1 MANPHQFRSTQSLT
15 NEPGMYIYVRPLG
28 PCFLIHVQVI
38 KTMLHSLYNKVSS
51 NIIISSI
58 NQWTSINKKLPFFF
72 WHQKKKKRKRKR
84 KRSCHWLLLPTNL
97 NGHSPL
103 KQVGFEAFR
112 RAIVASLS
120 FNSSLSISPFSW
132 S

>member
-15 NEPGMYIYVRPLG
+15 NEPGIYIYIYIYIYVRPLG

-72 WHQKKKKRKRKR
+72 WHQKKKEKEKEKEAAID
-84 KRSCHWLLLPTNL
+84 SCF
-97 NGHSPL
+97 
-103 KQVGFEAFR
+103 QQ
-112 RAIVASLS
+112 I
-120 FNSSLSISPFSW
+120 
-132 S
+132 

>member
-1 MANPHQFRSTQSLT
+1 MANPHQSRSTQSLT
-15 NEPGMYIYVRPLG
+15 NEPGIYIYIYIYVRPLG

-72 WHQKKKKRKRKR
+72 LAPKKKEKEKEKEAAID
-84 KRSCHWLLLPTNL
+84 SCF
-97 NGHSPL
+97 
-103 KQVGFEAFR
+103 QQ
-112 RAIVASLS
+112 I
-120 FNSSLSISPFSW
+120 
-132 S
+132 